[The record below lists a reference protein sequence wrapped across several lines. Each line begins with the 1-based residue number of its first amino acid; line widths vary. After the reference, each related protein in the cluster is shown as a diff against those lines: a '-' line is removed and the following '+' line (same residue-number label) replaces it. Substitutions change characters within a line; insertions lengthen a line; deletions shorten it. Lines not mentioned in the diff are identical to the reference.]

1 MNFGN
6 GKDILVMP
14 SYVNNVCIGSDP
26 NVGGSKEVWRADF
39 CNTYESFIMGFIAKN
54 RVDT

>member
-14 SYVNNVCIGSDP
+14 SYVNNICIGSDP